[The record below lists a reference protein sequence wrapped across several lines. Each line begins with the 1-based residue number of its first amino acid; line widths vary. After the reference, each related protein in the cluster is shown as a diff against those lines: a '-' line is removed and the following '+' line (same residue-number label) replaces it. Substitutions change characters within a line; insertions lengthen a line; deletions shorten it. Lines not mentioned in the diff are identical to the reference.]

1 MSILSTTQQ
10 QKRMSNQNNINI
22 SNTLTLRLGHGL
34 TTTAGGQHSTTVMLD
49 EPNNMEATN
58 IEDMHMLMV
67 NVEKIK
73 RKMLGRVEGQTDHNL
88 DYRAFE
94 NYQAKIEERHKING
108 TSSNVKK
115 GSIEDFDYQNLT
127 LDGPNN
133 NLNVISFE

>member
-1 MSILSTTQQ
+1 M
-10 QKRMSNQNNINI
+10 
-22 SNTLTLRLGHGL
+22 GHGL

-94 NYQAKIEERHKING
+94 NY
-108 TSSNVKK
+108 
-115 GSIEDFDYQNLT
+115 
-127 LDGPNN
+127 
-133 NLNVISFE
+133 

>member
-1 MSILSTTQQ
+1 
-10 QKRMSNQNNINI
+10 
-22 SNTLTLRLGHGL
+22 
-34 TTTAGGQHSTTVMLD
+34 MLD

-94 NYQAKIEERHKING
+94 NY
-108 TSSNVKK
+108 
-115 GSIEDFDYQNLT
+115 
-127 LDGPNN
+127 
-133 NLNVISFE
+133 